1 MAVRSP
7 GSLDLLN
14 RSFAAVG
21 SLIGNIR
28 PEQWSSAT
36 PCTDWTVRDVV
47 GHLIGMNRVFA
58 AMLADEPPP
67 QRAGDLA
74 DDELRQQF
82 EDSAALL
89 MAAFSVP
96 GVLDRIYHG
105 PLGSATGAE
114 RLNIRLYD
122 LLAHGWD
129 IAQATHQPV
138 ALPEEAAELSLAFV
152 REQLRDEARTGRFGL
167 PQVAPADA
175 TAIER
180 LVAYLGRPVP

>member
-1 MAVRSP
+1 LLDRSLA
-7 GSLDLLN
+7 S
-14 RSFAAVG
+14 VG
-21 SLIGNIR
+21 SLIGSIR

-36 PCTDWTVRDVV
+36 PCTDWSVRQVV

-67 QRAGDLA
+67 QRGGNMA

-82 EDSAALL
+82 GDSAALL
-89 MAAFSVP
+89 MAAFSEP
-96 GVLDRIYHG
+96 RVLDRTYTG

-129 IAQATHQPV
+129 IAQATGQPV
-138 ALPEEAAELSLAFV
+138 VLPEDAAKLSLAFV
-152 REQLRDEARTGRFGL
+152 REQLRDEARAGRFGS
-167 PQVAPADA
+167 PQVAPPDA

-180 LVAYLGRPVP
+180 LVAYLGRAVR